1 MSSTQ
6 GFYFR
11 CLSSVILVLTGIAA
25 CESPENDFPSG
36 DNQSASVVSRLL
48 AEPLWVARDAYDA
61 SHHLMVPMHAAFAG
75 YSGTDVRRFDLFFQR
90 FLEEGSDTF
99 VTERLDRLH
108 FLYWYSRY
116 VVLGVRWRGCGPREQ
131 GHLEHLSGLWV
142 PIVMDQAWQWDSEPF
157 DTLFDRVEWRL
168 SQTTVR
174 QSYYRALI
182 DEDMFA
188 LAIGADLKN
197 AADNC
202 GTPSRWQYEHSR
214 ELALQAFSQEV
225 STSEDGGWVFQK
237 GVWRDHPDYQYA
249 GNAEIKDGLE
259 PMPVED
265 IATDSSHSFR
275 LPLFLTSFA
284 AAEAEGSYGRVYYEQ
299 LLQGLAVQITKR
311 VLLMPDAEFPG
322 VRMTN
327 YMDGRNGV
335 HRYGYASQ
343 GEGSGFGP
351 YELSGSFSLGWW
363 GFLGKALTEA
373 YEAQRQSLPF
383 RDEVVEVYTG
393 PNTLRQ
399 RNIQFAEPGFYQQ
412 ELIREVLGAAAFVSV
427 NRPWGAQNKV
437 ATR

>member
-48 AEPLWVARDAYDA
+48 DEPLWVARDAYDA
-61 SHHLMVPMHAAFAG
+61 SHYMIVPMHAAFPG
-75 YSGTDVRRFDLFFQR
+75 
-90 FLEEGSDTF
+90 
-99 VTERLDRLH
+99 
-108 FLYWYSRY
+108 
-116 VVLGVRWRGCGPREQ
+116 
-131 GHLEHLSGLWV
+131 
-142 PIVMDQAWQWDSEPF
+142 
-157 DTLFDRVEWRL
+157 
-168 SQTTVR
+168 
-174 QSYYRALI
+174 
-182 DEDMFA
+182 
-188 LAIGADLKN
+188 N
-197 AADNC
+197 AAVND
-202 GTPSRWQYEHSR
+202 
-214 ELALQAFSQEV
+214 
-225 STSEDGGWVFQK
+225 D
-237 GVWRDHPDYQYA
+237 
-249 GNAEIKDGLE
+249 LE

-265 IATDSSHSFR
+265 IAPDSSHSFR

-284 AAEAEGSYGRVYYEQ
+284 AAEAEGSYGRTYYEQ

-311 VLLMPDAEFPG
+311 VLLLPSAEFPG
-322 VRMTN
+322 VRMMN

-335 HRYGYASQ
+335 YRYGYASQ